1 MQSGKSLKPLGKTA
15 HLSIG
20 SVTSSISP
28 PPPTPSLVSEG
39 NLTLAYS
46 YCCPGSQVSY
56 MLLSPS
62 LMPHL
67 HLTRSGTEVWPKSN
81 RFLSRLCSLGLKKM
95 NWIHLFPGGNLN
107 KGPPSHKSIFQLAI
121 RLNWTYFL
129 SLNVLGDVMWWS
141 CSPGTQTLEQAS
153 AVKGG
158 SLSPEL
164 SIFSGRS
171 RQVAHFQPL
180 PTSGLSFPGL
190 EEEGAGFLSAPD
202 FPTLLCLLQGVL
214 RKFERQLWKWKC
226 WSLSLT
232 PWTAPWT
239 VARQAPLSMEFS
251 RQEYWCGMPFPSPGD
266 LPDPGIEPES
276 PVWQADSLP
285 SVPPGSSLKLP
296 FISVNKLNK

>member
-81 RFLSRLCSLGLKKM
+81 RFLNRLCSLGLKKM

-129 SLNVLGDVMWWS
+129 SLNVLGDVM
-141 CSPGTQTLEQAS
+141 CHP
-153 AVKGG
+153 
-158 SLSPEL
+158 
-164 SIFSGRS
+164 R
-171 RQVAHFQPL
+171 
-180 PTSGLSFPGL
+180 
-190 EEEGAGFLSAPD
+190 
-202 FPTLLCLLQGVL
+202 
-214 RKFERQLWKWKC
+214 
-226 WSLSLT
+226 
-232 PWTAPWT
+232 
-239 VARQAPLSMEFS
+239 
-251 RQEYWCGMPFPSPGD
+251 GD
-266 LPDPGIEPES
+266 LALLGHRLLNRLQQWREEAS
-276 PVWQADSLP
+276 LQSCQYLAGRAD
-285 SVPPGSSLKLP
+285 K
-296 FISVNKLNK
+296 